1 MPQRHK
7 GDRTL
12 VSTRIPT
19 PYFHKM
25 ERLTMITGQTKSDI
39 LSELLLAY
47 LDKTDLDE
55 LESQEQPP

>member
-1 MPQRHK
+1 MPQQHK

-25 ERLTMITGQTKSDI
+25 ERLKMITGKTKSDI
-39 LSELLLAY
+39 LSEILLAY
-47 LDKTDLDE
+47 LDNIDLDE
-55 LESQEQPP
+55 LESQEQRP